1 MELEIVNENKK
12 ENIKNEELSNNTKF
26 SKDIGEI
33 NNIEATP
40 EKQQNFLETTLGKTI
55 NTALDIG
62 LRWILP
68 DIIENQVIEIKD
80 TLLKNGLKD
89 GINKSIES
97 AVEFGKSALGI
108 VTGNFD
114 NISQIETVV
123 QKGGIIDTISAS
135 IDKVVN
141 YTMKKDFIPSNIGS
155 VIKNSKNVLLNNI
168 QTNLEKTMT
177 NQLKSIEK
185 VDKYITN
192 WNTALKQKDFEKM
205 EQAYQNLKDNL
216 QELIP
221 LENTLKKARELE
233 NMHLLI
239 KNKGKDFNISTEEI
253 ELAKKLA

>member
-1 MELEIVNENKK
+1 MELEIENNNKIE
-12 ENIKNEELSNNTKF
+12 ENPISNN
-26 SKDIGEI
+26 EI
-33 NNIEATP
+33 NEISNIIVTP

-80 TLLKNGLKD
+80 TLLKNGLKE
-89 GINKSIES
+89 GIKKSIDS
-97 AVEFGKSALGI
+97 AVEFGKSTLGI
-108 VTGNFD
+108 VTGKFD

-123 QKGGIIDTISAS
+123 QKGGIIDTISET
-135 IDKVVN
+135 IDSVLN
-141 YTMKKDFIPSNIGS
+141 YTMKKNLIPKNIGS
-155 VIKNSKNVLLNNI
+155 VIKSSKNVLLDNV

-177 NQLKSIEK
+177 NQLKAIENI
-185 VDKYITN
+185 DKYISK
-192 WNTALKQKDFEKM
+192 WNVALQEKNFDKM
-205 EQAYQNLKDNL
+205 EQVYKNLKNNL
-216 QELIP
+216 EELIP

-239 KNKGKDFNISTEEI
+239 KNKGKNFNISYEEM